1 MKLIKGSNLR
11 ISAFAVSSV
20 RCGSTRRREEMVRL
34 LLQTGSAIKVFFSFS
49 DEGKAAEPG
58 KNKSVNKEEKPKKAY
73 YQQTAY
79 EVLEQVNGGPTPLD
93 EEELRARQRRY
104 GPNELAEGKKK
115 SVPQI
120 FLEQFRDFLVLILI
134 AAAAVSGFLGDVE
147 SAVVILIVITMNAI
161 LGTVQTV

>member
-58 KNKSVNKEEKPKKAY
+58 KNKSVNKEEKPMKAY
-73 YQQTAY
+73 YQQTAS

-93 EEELRARQRRY
+93 EEELRARQRR
-104 GPNELAEGKKK
+104 LL
-115 SVPQI
+115 
-120 FLEQFRDFLVLILI
+120 FLL
-134 AAAAVSGFLGDVE
+134 
-147 SAVVILIVITMNAI
+147 
-161 LGTVQTV
+161 